1 MRNAV
6 LRSRRIGLVRLVAF
20 ADRFWLVIL
29 LGQGPAGR
37 LMRRELSDRA
47 VGRRQPDCGC
57 QRYTAC

>member
-6 LRSRRIGLVRLVAF
+6 FALAQDRSGSLVAF